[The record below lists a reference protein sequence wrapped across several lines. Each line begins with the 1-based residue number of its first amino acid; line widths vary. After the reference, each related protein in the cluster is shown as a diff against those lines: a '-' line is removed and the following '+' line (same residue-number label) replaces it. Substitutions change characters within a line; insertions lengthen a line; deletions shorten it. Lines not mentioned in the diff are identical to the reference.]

1 MTYVEILHII
11 TGPFCCI
18 NSNIRKIGVMVP
30 NFKEISILSKEMK
43 CISIHCFALTESDID
58 NASTAVCR
66 NFAPL
71 YSINEEAATGTS
83 NCALACYLH
92 NLEIRPQRYI
102 FEQGHNLSSVS
113 RIIVELKTDTDI
125 LDVRVGGDGI
135 IEGVLNKNTSI
146 WGSREK

>member
-1 MTYVEILHII
+1 MEILRII
-11 TGPFCCI
+11 IGPFCYI

-58 NASTAVCR
+58 NAPTAVCR

-71 YSINEEAATGTS
+71 YGINEEASTGTS

-92 NLEIRPQRYI
+92 NLGIRPQRYI
-102 FEQGHNLSSVS
+102 FEQGHIFPVFPESLLS
-113 RIIVELKTDTDI
+113 
-125 LDVRVGGDGI
+125 
-135 IEGVLNKNTSI
+135 
-146 WGSREK
+146 

>member
-1 MTYVEILHII
+1 MHPLLFA
-11 TGPFCCI
+11 G
-18 NSNIRKIGVMVP
+18 
-30 NFKEISILSKEMK
+30 ISPHFTVLTKRPQQEPPI
-43 CISIHCFALTESDID
+43 ALWPVIFT
-58 NASTAVCR
+58 R
-66 NFAPL
+66 
-71 YSINEEAATGTS
+71 
-83 NCALACYLH
+83 
-92 NLEIRPQRYI
+92 IRPQRYI

>member
-1 MTYVEILHII
+1 MTYVEILRII
-11 TGPFCCI
+11 IGPFCCI

-43 CISIHCFALTESDID
+43 CIGIHCFALTESDID

-71 YSINEEAATGTS
+71 YGINEEAATGTS

-92 NLEIRPQRYI
+92 DLGIRPQRYI
-102 FEQGHNLSSVS
+102 FEQGHNLSCVS
-113 RIIVELKTDTDI
+113 RIIVELKTDTNI
-125 LDVRVGGDGI
+125 LGVRVGGDGVV
-135 IEGVLNKNTSI
+135 EGMLDKNTNI
-146 WGSREK
+146 WE

>member
-1 MTYVEILHII
+1 
-11 TGPFCCI
+11 
-18 NSNIRKIGVMVP
+18 MVP
-30 NFKEISILSKEMK
+30 NFKEISILNKEMK

-58 NASTAVCR
+58 NAPIAVCR
-66 NFAPL
+66 NFVPL

-92 NLEIRPQRYI
+92 NLGIRPQRYI

-113 RIIVELKTDTDI
+113 RIIVQLKTDTDI

-146 WGSREK
+146 LE

>member
-1 MTYVEILHII
+1 
-11 TGPFCCI
+11 
-18 NSNIRKIGVMVP
+18 MVP

-43 CISIHCFALTESDID
+43 CIGIHCFALTESDID

-71 YSINEEAATGTS
+71 YGINEEAATGTS

-92 NLEIRPQRYI
+92 NLGIRPQRYI

-113 RIIVELKTDTDI
+113 RIIVELKTDSDI
-125 LDVRVGGDGI
+125 LGVRVGGDGI
-135 IEGVLNKNTSI
+135 IEGILDKDIIS
-146 WGSREK
+146 

>member
-58 NASTAVCR
+58 NAPIAVCR
-66 NFAPL
+66 NFVPL

-83 NCALACYLH
+83 NYALACYLH
-92 NLEIRPQRYI
+92 NLGIRTVFQKVCKS
-102 FEQGHNLSSVS
+102 FLFSSLQIYS
-113 RIIVELKTDTDI
+113 FLIK
-125 LDVRVGGDGI
+125 
-135 IEGVLNKNTSI
+135 
-146 WGSREK
+146 

>member
-1 MTYVEILHII
+1 
-11 TGPFCCI
+11 
-18 NSNIRKIGVMVP
+18 MVP

-58 NASTAVCR
+58 NAPTAVCR

-92 NLEIRPQRYI
+92 NLGIRPQRYI

-113 RIIVELKTDTDI
+113 RIIVELKTAHVKSKVD
-125 LDVRVGGDGI
+125 LLFSAVSARFFSG
-135 IEGVLNKNTSI
+135 ENLCNSK
-146 WGSREK
+146 

>member
-1 MTYVEILHII
+1 MNGYKIVLLKAILCFIGCRKVNGYAPEYV
-11 TGPFCCI
+11 
-18 NSNIRKIGVMVP
+18 
-30 NFKEISILSKEMK
+30 
-43 CISIHCFALTESDID
+43 
-58 NASTAVCR
+58 R
-66 NFAPL
+66 NFVPL

-83 NCALACYLH
+83 NCALTCYLH
-92 NLEIRPQRYI
+92 NLGIRPQRYI

-146 WGSREK
+146 LE

>member
-1 MTYVEILHII
+1 
-11 TGPFCCI
+11 
-18 NSNIRKIGVMVP
+18 MVP

-58 NASTAVCR
+58 NAPIAVCR
-66 NFAPL
+66 NFVPL

-92 NLEIRPQRYI
+92 NLGIRPQRYI

-113 RIIVELKTDTDI
+113 RIIVELKTDSDI
-125 LDVRVGGDGI
+125 LGVRVGGDGI
-135 IEGVLNKNTSI
+135 IEGILDKDIIS
-146 WGSREK
+146 